1 ELVGS
6 GASPRTQNRRGLRDM
21 SSIGTAPETLKLLEP
36 IPKIMRAGVYRD
48 KGVVRVEEVPV
59 PEVGEG
65 EVLIKVAACGI
76 CGTDIKKIFQRYV
89 EPPQILGHELA
100 GTVVAVGRGVTK
112 WMPGDRVMSFHHTP
126 CGRCFYCEKRLFSQ
140 CKQYKT
146 TGLTAGFTPNGG
158 GFAQYVKAMPWV
170 AERGIVA
177 LPENV
182 SFEEATFIE
191 PINTIVKAVQK
202 ARITAGESVLILGCG
217 PIGLQF
223 LMVSKLEGAR
233 LYTSDPIPQRREKS
247 LTLGALE
254 SFDPTS
260 GKLVEEVRART
271 EGRGADAVLVAVA
284 HPSVVTDA
292 LATARPGGRVL
303 LFAAND
309 PVTKIEFPA
318 AAVGI
323 DEKEIL
329 GSYSAA
335 VDIQESAAEL
345 VLGKKLPIME
355 IVTHRFSLDRIQEGL
370 ELAAR
375 PTAESLKILITHA

>member
-1 ELVGS
+1 MS
-6 GASPRTQNRRGLRDM
+6 GTRTAVE
-21 SSIGTAPETLKLLEP
+21 SVHTLGPLP
-36 IPKIMRAGVYRD
+36 QTMRAGVYRE
-48 KGVVRVEEVPV
+48 KGLVRVEEVPV
-59 PEVGEG
+59 PEVSDG

-100 GTVVAVGRGVTK
+100 GTVAAVGRGVTK
-112 WMPGDRVMSFHHTP
+112 WKPGDRVMSFHHTP
-126 CGRCFYCEKRLFSQ
+126 CGACFYCQSRLFSQ

-177 LPENV
+177 LPDNV

-202 ARITAGESVLILGCG
+202 ARVAAGETVLILGCG

-223 LMVSKLEGAR
+223 LMVSKLQGAKV
-233 LYTSDPIPQRREKS
+233 YTCDPIAQRRAKS
-247 LTLGALE
+247 LTLGAIE
-254 SFDPTS
+254 AFDPS
-260 GKLVEEVRART
+260 GGKLIDDIQART
-271 EGRGADAVLVAVA
+271 AGRGADAVLVAVA
-284 HPSVVTDA
+284 HPAVVVDA
-292 LATARPGGRVL
+292 LGAARPGGRVL

-335 VDIQESAAEL
+335 VDIQEAAAEL
-345 VLGKKLPIME
+345 VLLRKLSVME
-355 IVTHRFSLDRIQEGL
+355 IVTHRVPLDRIQEAL
-370 ELAAR
+370 ELAAQ
-375 PTAESLKILITHA
+375 PTAESLKILITHS

>member
-1 ELVGS
+1 MS
-6 GASPRTQNRRGLRDM
+6 GAKAAEQLRTLG
-21 SSIGTAPETLKLLEP
+21 P
-36 IPKIMRAGVYRD
+36 IPKTMRAGVYRD

-59 PEVGEG
+59 PEVGDG

-112 WMPGDRVMSFHHTP
+112 WKLGNRVMSFHHIP
-126 CGRCFYCEKRLFSQ
+126 CGTCFYCQNRLFSQ

-146 TGLTAGFTPNGG
+146 TGLTGGFTPNGG
-158 GFAQYVKAMPWV
+158 GFGEYAKAMPWV
-170 AERGIVA
+170 AERGVVA
-177 LPENV
+177 LPDDV

-202 ARITAGESVLILGCG
+202 ARVQADETVLIIGCG
-217 PIGLQF
+217 PIGLQL
-223 LMVSKLEGAR
+223 LMVTNTVGAR
-233 LYTSDPIPQRREKS
+233 IYTSDPMATRRAKS
-247 LTLGALE
+247 IELGAIE
-254 SFDPTS
+254 SFDPIS
-260 GKLVEEVRART
+260 GKLMADIRART

-284 HPSVVTDA
+284 HPAVVVDA
-292 LATARPGGRVL
+292 LAAARPGGRVL

-335 VDIQESAAEL
+335 VDIQDSAAQL
-345 VLGKKLPIME
+345 VLGKKLPVMD
-355 IVTHRFSLDRIQEGL
+355 IVTHRFPLARIQEGL

-375 PTAESLKILITHA
+375 PTEESLKILIAHE

>member
-1 ELVGS
+1 MSGTGALVEQ
-6 GASPRTQNRRGLRDM
+6 ARTLG
-21 SSIGTAPETLKLLEP
+21 P
-36 IPKIMRAGVYRD
+36 IPKTMRAGVYRE
-48 KGVVRVEEVPV
+48 KGVVKVEEVPV
-59 PEVGEG
+59 PEVGNG

-100 GTVVAVGRGVTK
+100 GTVVAIGRGATK
-112 WMPGDRVMSFHHTP
+112 WKLGDRVMSFHHIP
-126 CGRCFYCEKRLFSQ
+126 CGTCFYCKNRLFSQ

-146 TGLTAGFTPNGG
+146 TGLTGGFTPNGG
-158 GFAQYVKAMPWV
+158 GFGEYVKAMPWV
-170 AERGIVA
+170 AERGIVP
-177 LPENV
+177 LPDNV

-202 ARITAGESVLILGCG
+202 ARVAAGETVLVVGCG
-217 PIGLQF
+217 PIGLQL
-223 LMVSKLEGAR
+223 LMVTKTVGAR
-233 LYTSDPIPQRREKS
+233 IYTSDPMATRRTKS
-247 LTLGALE
+247 LKLGAVE
-254 SFDPTS
+254 SFDPIS

-284 HPSVVTDA
+284 HPSVVIEA
-292 LATARPGGRVL
+292 LAAARPGGRVL

-335 VDIQESAAEL
+335 VDIQDSAAAL
-345 VLGKKLPIME
+345 VLEKKLPVMD
-355 IVTHRFSLDRIQEGL
+355 IVTHRFPLARIQEGL
-370 ELAAR
+370 ELANR
-375 PTAESLKILITHA
+375 PTEESLKILITHE

>member
-1 ELVGS
+1 MS
-6 GASPRTQNRRGLRDM
+6 GA
-21 SSIGTAPETLKLLEP
+21 GTIVEQVRSLGP
-36 IPKIMRAGVYRD
+36 IPKTMRAGVYRD

-59 PEVGEG
+59 PSVGDG
-65 EVLIKVAACGI
+65 EVLVKVAACGI

-100 GTVVAVGRGVTK
+100 GTVVAIGRGVTK
-112 WMPGDRVMSFHHTP
+112 WRLGDRVMSFHHIP
-126 CGRCFYCEKRLFSQ
+126 CNDCFYCKNRLFSQ

-146 TGLTAGFTPNGG
+146 TGLTGGFNPNGG
-158 GFAQYVKAMPWV
+158 GFGEYVKAMPWV

-177 LPENV
+177 LPDNV

-202 ARITAGESVLILGCG
+202 ARVIAGETVLIIGCG
-217 PIGLQF
+217 PIGLQL
-223 LMVSKLEGAR
+223 LMVSKTAGAR
-233 LYTSDPIPQRREKS
+233 IYTSDPMATRRAKS
-247 LTLGALE
+247 LHLGAVE
-254 SFDPTS
+254 SFDPIS
-260 GKLVEEVRART
+260 GKLVDEVRTRT
-271 EGRGADAVLVAVA
+271 GGRGADAVLVAVA
-284 HPSVVTDA
+284 HPAVVVEA
-292 LATARPGGRVL
+292 LAAARPGGRVL

-335 VDIQESAAEL
+335 VDIQESAAAL
-345 VLGKKLPIME
+345 VLEKKLPVME
-355 IVTHRFSLDRIQEGL
+355 IVTHRFPLARIQEGL
-370 ELAAR
+370 DLANR
-375 PTAESLKILITHA
+375 PTEESLKVLITHA

>member
-1 ELVGS
+1 MS
-6 GASPRTQNRRGLRDM
+6 GPGAVAEQARTLG
-21 SSIGTAPETLKLLEP
+21 P
-36 IPKIMRAGVYRD
+36 IPKAMRAGVYRD

-59 PEVGEG
+59 PDVGAG

-100 GTVVAVGRGVTK
+100 GTVVAIGRGVSK
-112 WMPGDRVMSFHHTP
+112 WKLGDRVMSFHHIP
-126 CGRCFYCEKRLFSQ
+126 CGTCFYCKNRLFSQ

-146 TGLTAGFTPNGG
+146 TGLTGGFTPNGG
-158 GFAQYVKAMPWV
+158 GFAEYVKAMPWV

-177 LPENV
+177 LRDNV
-182 SFEEATFIE
+182 SFEQATFIE

-202 ARITAGESVLILGCG
+202 ARVQAGETVLIIGCG
-217 PIGLQF
+217 PIGLQL
-223 LMVSKLEGAR
+223 LMVTKTVGAR
-233 LYTSDPIPQRREKS
+233 IYTSDPMPTRRAKS
-247 LTLGALE
+247 LELGAVE
-254 SFDPTS
+254 SFDPLS
-260 GKLVEEVRART
+260 GKLMADIRART
-271 EGRGADAVLVAVA
+271 DGRGADAVLVAVA
-284 HPSVVTDA
+284 HPAVVGEA
-292 LATARPGGRVL
+292 LAAARPGGRVL

-309 PVTKIEFPA
+309 PVTMIEFPA

-345 VLGKKLPIME
+345 VLGRKLPVME
-355 IVTHRFSLDRIQEGL
+355 IVTHRFPLARIQEGL

-375 PTAESLKILITHA
+375 PTEESLKILITHE

>member
-1 ELVGS
+1 MS
-6 GASPRTQNRRGLRDM
+6 KTQGMIEGRKTL
-21 SSIGTAPETLKLLEP
+21 GT
-36 IPKIMRAGVYRD
+36 IPKTMLAGVFRD

-59 PEVGEG
+59 PEVGER

-76 CGTDIKKIFQRYV
+76 CGTDIKKIYHRYV

-100 GTVVAVGRGVTK
+100 GTVVALGPGVTK
-112 WMPGDRVMSFHHTP
+112 WKLGDRVMSFHHIP
-126 CGRCFYCEKRLFSQ
+126 CGECFFCRKRSFSQ

-146 TGLTAGFTPNGG
+146 TGLTGGFTPNGG

-177 LPENV
+177 LPDNV

-202 ARITAGESVLILGCG
+202 ARVEAGETVLIAGCG
-217 PIGLQF
+217 PIGLQL
-223 LMVSKLEGAR
+223 LMVALAEGAR
-233 LYTSDPIPQRREKS
+233 IFTSDPVATRRAKS
-247 LTLGALE
+247 IELGAVE
-254 SFDPTS
+254 SFDPNG
-260 GKLVEEVRART
+260 GKLVAEVRART
-271 EGRGADAVLVAVA
+271 EGRGADVVLVAVA
-284 HPSVVTDA
+284 HPAVVKEA
-292 LATARPGGRVL
+292 LAAARPGGRVL

-309 PVTKIEFPA
+309 PVTQIEFPA

-335 VDIQESAAEL
+335 VDIQASAAAL
-345 VLGKKLPIME
+345 VLEKKLPVMR
-355 IVTHRFSLDRIQEGL
+355 IVTHRFPLARIQEGL
-370 ELAAR
+370 DLAAR
-375 PTAESLKILITHA
+375 PTDESLKILITHE

>member
-1 ELVGS
+1 
-6 GASPRTQNRRGLRDM
+6 M
-21 SSIGTAPETLKLLEP
+21 SSSATTLNSARTLGA
-36 IPKIMRAGVYRD
+36 IPKTMRAGVYRD
-48 KGVVRVEEVPV
+48 QGVVHVEEVAV
-59 PEVGEG
+59 PEVGPN

-100 GTVVAVGRGVTK
+100 GTVVAVGPGVTK
-112 WMPGDRVMSFHHTP
+112 FQPGDRVMSFHHIP
-126 CGRCFYCEKRLFSQ
+126 CQQCFYCQRRLFSQ

-158 GFAQYVKAMPWV
+158 GFAEYVKAMPWV
-170 AERGIVA
+170 AERGIIA
-177 LPENV
+177 LPDNV

-191 PINTIVKAVQK
+191 PINTIVKAVHK
-202 ARITAGESVLILGCG
+202 ARVTAGETVLIIGCG
-217 PIGLQF
+217 PIGLQL
-223 LMVSKLEGAR
+223 LMVSKLQTAK
-233 LYTSDPIPQRREKS
+233 LYTSAPIGERRATS
-247 LTLGALE
+247 LTLGAIE
-254 SFDPTS
+254 SFDPTN
-260 GKLVEEVRART
+260 GKLVDAIQAKT

-284 HPSVVTDA
+284 HPALVTDA
-292 LATARPGGRVL
+292 LAAARPGGRVL

-335 VDIQESAAEL
+335 VDIQETAAAL
-345 VLGKKLPIME
+345 VLQKKLPVMD
-355 IVTHRFSLDRIQEGL
+355 IVTHRFPLDRIQEAL

-375 PTAESLKILITHA
+375 PTAESLKILITHS

>member
-1 ELVGS
+1 MSRTGTTLEAAENLGS
-6 GASPRTQNRRGLRDM
+6 V
-21 SSIGTAPETLKLLEP
+21 
-36 IPKIMRAGVYRD
+36 PKTMRAGVYRE

-59 PEVGEG
+59 PEVTDG
-65 EVLIKVAACGI
+65 EVLIRVAACGI
-76 CGTDIKKIFQRYV
+76 CGTDIKKIYHAYV
-89 EPPQILGHELA
+89 APPQILGHELA
-100 GTVVAVGRGVTK
+100 GTVVAAGRGVTK
-112 WMPGDRVMSFHHTP
+112 WKLGDRVMSFHHTP
-126 CGRCFYCEKRLFSQ
+126 CGRCFYCERRLFSQ

-158 GFAQYVKAMPWV
+158 GFAEYVKAMPWV

-177 LPENV
+177 LPDDV

-202 ARITAGESVLILGCG
+202 ARVTAGETVLIVGCG
-217 PIGLQF
+217 PIGLQL
-223 LMVSKLEGAR
+223 LMVANLEGAK
-233 LYTSDPIPQRREKS
+233 LYTSDPMAVRRRKS

-254 SFDPTS
+254 SFDPSS
-260 GKLVEEVRART
+260 GKLVEEIEART
-271 EGRGADAVLVAVA
+271 GGRGADAVLVAVA
-284 HPSVVTDA
+284 HPSVVADA
-292 LATARPGGRVL
+292 LRAARPGGRVL

-318 AAVGI
+318 SAVGI

-335 VDIQESAAEL
+335 VDIQEAGADL
-345 VLGKKLPIME
+345 VLKKKLPVMD
-355 IVTHRFSLDRIQEGL
+355 IVTHRFPLARIQEGL
-370 ELAAR
+370 NLAAK

>member
-1 ELVGS
+1 MS
-6 GASPRTQNRRGLRDM
+6 GAGTVVEALRTLG
-21 SSIGTAPETLKLLEP
+21 P
-36 IPKIMRAGVYRD
+36 IPKTMRAGVYRD

-59 PEVGEG
+59 PEVGDG

-89 EPPQILGHELA
+89 EPPQILGHELS
-100 GTVVAVGRGVTK
+100 GRVVAIGRGVTK
-112 WMPGDRVMSFHHTP
+112 WKLGDRVMSFHHIP
-126 CGRCFYCEKRLFSQ
+126 CGQCFYCKNRLFSQ

-146 TGLTAGFTPNGG
+146 TGLTGGFTPNGG
-158 GFAQYVKAMPWV
+158 GFGEYAKAMPWV

-177 LPENV
+177 LPDNV

-202 ARITAGESVLILGCG
+202 ARVEPGETVLVVGCG
-217 PIGLQF
+217 PIGLQL
-223 LMVSKLEGAR
+223 LMVSKTVGAR
-233 LYTSDPIPQRREKS
+233 IYSSDPMATRRAKS
-247 LTLGALE
+247 LELGAIE
-254 SFDPTS
+254 SFDPRS
-260 GKLVEEVRART
+260 GKLVEEIKART

-284 HPSVVTDA
+284 HPAVVVEA
-292 LATARPGGRVL
+292 LAAARPGGRVL

-335 VDIQESAAEL
+335 VDIQASAAAL
-345 VLGKKLPIME
+345 VLEKKLPVME
-355 IVTHRFSLDRIQEGL
+355 IVTHRFPLARIQEGL
-370 ELAAR
+370 ELAVR
-375 PTAESLKILITHA
+375 PTEESLKILITHE